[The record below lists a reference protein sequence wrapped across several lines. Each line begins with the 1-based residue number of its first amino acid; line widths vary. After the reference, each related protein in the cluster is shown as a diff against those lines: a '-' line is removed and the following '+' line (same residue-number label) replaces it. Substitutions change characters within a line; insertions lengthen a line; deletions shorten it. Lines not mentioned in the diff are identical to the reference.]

1 MAKSPAKYQVYGLDE
16 TYPELGDFSFK
27 IVVSPRVFKAGQEFE
42 VVMRDSDRNL
52 MKIDLKKWGR
62 KLNVTFTVDQS
73 VSDGV
78 ASVFVVR
85 DGEEMGRLNLWIIK
99 P

>member
-1 MAKSPAKYQVYGLDE
+1 MAPAKFQVYGLDE

-27 IVVSPRVFKAGQEFE
+27 IVLSPRTCKSGQDFD
-42 VVMRDSDRNL
+42 VKLIDSDQRPIRFQLN
-52 MKIDLKKWGR
+52 KWGR
-62 KLNVTFTVDQS
+62 KLNVTFTIDTS

-78 ASVFVVR
+78 STAVLLRNGQEV
-85 DGEEMGRLNLWIIK
+85 GRLSWWVIK